1 MVNLLMDLLFPQ
13 RECCICRHPGIY
25 STRKP
30 WCPSCQEQLE
40 ELQKAFPIC
49 ERCGKYLL
57 EGDGPLCSDCQVR
70 VPPFELCRA
79 VGPYEEP
86 YRISTKVLKFLGR
99 RQLAYCMGK
108 MMAAVVKKEPRFWPI
123 DMIVPVPST
132 QASIKQRGF
141 NQTEVLGSQISKEL
155 KVKMYP
161 DLLVRVK
168 ETPSQRECTREEREK
183 NLLQAFAVNKVDCIE
198 GKNILLVDDVF
209 TTGST
214 SRECARTLLDH
225 GASTVKVITWATGK
239 GY

>member
-1 MVNLLMDLLFPQ
+1 
-13 RECCICRHPGIY
+13 
-25 STRKP
+25 
-30 WCPSCQEQLE
+30 
-40 ELQKAFPIC
+40 
-49 ERCGKYLL
+49 
-57 EGDGPLCSDCQVR
+57 
-70 VPPFELCRA
+70 
-79 VGPYEEP
+79 
-86 YRISTKVLKFLGR
+86 
-99 RQLAYCMGK
+99 MGK
-108 MMAAVVKKEPRFWPI
+108 MMAEVVKKEPRFWPI

>member
-1 MVNLLMDLLFPQ
+1 MINLFMDLLFPQ

-25 STRKP
+25 STKRP
-30 WCPSCQEQLE
+30 WCSSCQDRLV
-40 ELQKAFPIC
+40 ELQCALPIC
-49 ERCGKYLL
+49 DRCGKYLL
-57 EGDGPLCSDCQVR
+57 EGEGPFCNDCETR
-70 VPPFELCRA
+70 TPPFEISRA

-99 RQLAYCMGK
+99 RQLAYRMGK

-132 QASIKQRGF
+132 RASIKQRGF
-141 NQTEVLGSQISKEL
+141 NQTEALGCQISKEL
-155 KVKMYP
+155 KIKMYP
-161 DLLVRVK
+161 HLLVRVK
-168 ETPSQRECTREEREK
+168 ETPSQRECSREEREK
-183 NLLQAFAVNKVDCIE
+183 NLLQAFDIRNVDCIK

-225 GASTVKVITWATGK
+225 GAKKVNVITWATGK

>member
-1 MVNLLMDLLFPQ
+1 
-13 RECCICRHPGIY
+13 
-25 STRKP
+25 
-30 WCPSCQEQLE
+30 
-40 ELQKAFPIC
+40 
-49 ERCGKYLL
+49 
-57 EGDGPLCSDCQVR
+57 
-70 VPPFELCRA
+70 
-79 VGPYEEP
+79 
-86 YRISTKVLKFLGR
+86 
-99 RQLAYCMGK
+99 
-108 MMAAVVKKEPRFWPI
+108 
-123 DMIVPVPST
+123 MIVPVPST
-132 QASIKQRGF
+132 KASIKQRGF